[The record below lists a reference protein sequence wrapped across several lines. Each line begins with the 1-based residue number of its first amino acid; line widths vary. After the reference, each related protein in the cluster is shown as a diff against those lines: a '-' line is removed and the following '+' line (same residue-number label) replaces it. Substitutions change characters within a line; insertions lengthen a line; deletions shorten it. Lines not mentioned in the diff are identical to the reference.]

1 MPRAAPR
8 AGRRA
13 GPAALKPYLD
23 RLRAQF
29 DISMLEPDPLAA
41 ARHFRDP
48 GDLETALLFAALFA
62 YGRADL
68 IQKTVTRILASMGE
82 SPAEFCENF
91 ARRPAPGWM
100 RGFVYRFHRQAD
112 LAALARATRAARI
125 EYGSLR
131 ALFLAHDDPNA
142 QTPLPGHARHGGVRR
157 THAKRDTTAFRTLL
171 ADPSGGGASKR
182 WMLYL
187 RWMIRKDG
195 VDPGPWHGA
204 VSTARLVIPLDTHVA
219 RVAQRLGILTRSTAD
234 WKAALEV
241 TRFLRQLDPSDPVSY
256 DFALCSFGKL
266 GYCVSKVEKSRCR
279 RCDLSPVCVKEQLV
293 SCEAKFPL
301 RGGVITL

>member
-112 LAALARATRAARI
+112 LAALARATGAARI

-131 ALFLAHDDPNA
+131 ALFLAA
-142 QTPLPGHARHGGVRR
+142 ALRR
-157 THAKRDTTAFRTLL
+157 HAKRDTTAFRTLL

>member
-1 MPRAAPR
+1 MPRAVPF

-23 RLRAQF
+23 RLRARF

-41 ARHFRDP
+41 TRGYADP

-82 SPAEFCENF
+82 SPARFCENI

-112 LAALARATRAARI
+112 LAALARAVGKARN
-125 EYGSLR
+125 EHGSLR

-142 QTPLPGHARHGGVRR
+142 ETPLPGLTGMARALRR
-157 THAKRDTTAFRTLL
+157 YAKRDTTAFRTLL
-171 ADPSGGGASKR
+171 SDPSGGGASKR

-187 RWMIRKDG
+187 RWMVRKDG

-204 VSTARLVIPLDTHVA
+204 ISTARLVIPLDTHVA
-219 RVAQRLGILTRSTAD
+219 RVARRLGILNRAAAD
-234 WKAALEV
+234 WKSALEV
-241 TRFLRQLDPSDPVSY
+241 TRFLRQLEPADPVSY

-266 GYCVSKVEKSRCR
+266 GYCVAQVNKNRCQ
-279 RCDLSPVCVKEQLV
+279 RCDLAQVC
-293 SCEAKFPL
+293 L
-301 RGGVITL
+301 R